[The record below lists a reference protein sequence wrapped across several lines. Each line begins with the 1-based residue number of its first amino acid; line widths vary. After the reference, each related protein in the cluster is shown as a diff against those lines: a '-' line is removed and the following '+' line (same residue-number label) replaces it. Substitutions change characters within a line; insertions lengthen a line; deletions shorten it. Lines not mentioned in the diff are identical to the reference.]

1 MLAALKFTLDV
12 IHIHDW
18 CAALVPNLIDRVYT
32 EGPTGEVATALTIH
46 NLAAQGVFGFG
57 ALTLAGLDKWG
68 LIRVGIPGLDNVVN
82 VLGRGIHFSDV
93 VNTVSQRYDAEI
105 QTPELGEGLD
115 ELIRAHAHKQ

>member
-1 MLAALKFTLDV
+1 MLPALKFKPDV

-18 CAALVPNLIDRVYT
+18 YAALVPNLIDRVYT
-32 EGPTGEVATALTIH
+32 EGPTAGVATALTIH

-68 LIRVGIPGLDNVVN
+68 LIRVGIPGLDNAIN
-82 VLGRGIHFSDV
+82 VPGRRIHFSAV

-105 QTPELGEGLD
+105 QT
-115 ELIRAHAHKQ
+115 